1 MTTPEN
7 DKSEEYER
15 YAAYC
20 LKAASKLPDQESR
33 RVLRE
38 MAAEWLRL
46 AEAIQTPSR
55 SEDRKRDEAGPPLGD

>member
-20 LKAASKLPDQESR
+20 LKAAARLPDQESR
-33 RVLRE
+33 RIHRE

-46 AEAIQTPSR
+46 AEAIQTPGLR
-55 SEDRKRDEAGPPLGD
+55 LLGESLHLRLH

>member
-20 LKAASKLPDQESR
+20 LKAAARLSDQNHD
-33 RVLRE
+33 
-38 MAAEWLRL
+38 AFTAKWPPEWLRP
-46 AEAIQTPSR
+46 AEAIQTPGLR
-55 SEDRKRDEAGPPLGD
+55 LLGESLHLRLH

>member
-15 YAAYC
+15 YAPYC
-20 LKAASKLPDQESR
+20 LKAASGLPDQESR
-33 RVLRE
+33 RIHRE

-46 AEAIQTPSR
+46 AEAIHRSSR
-55 SEDRKRDEAGPPLGD
+55 SEDRKTG

>member
-20 LKAASKLPDQESR
+20 LKAAARLSDQESR
-33 RVLRE
+33 RIHRE
-38 MAAEWLRL
+38 MAA
-46 AEAIQTPSR
+46 
-55 SEDRKRDEAGPPLGD
+55 

>member
-20 LKAASKLPDQESR
+20 LKAAARLPDQESR
-33 RVLRE
+33 RIHRE

-55 SEDRKRDEAGPPLGD
+55 SENRKTG

>member
-20 LKAASKLPDQESR
+20 LKA
-33 RVLRE
+33 
-38 MAAEWLRL
+38 
-46 AEAIQTPSR
+46 
-55 SEDRKRDEAGPPLGD
+55 GPGYLIKNHDAFTTKWPPNG